1 MTVSEVTPTVDAGGT
16 FAAHL
21 HAFLDRLSASMVGR
35 LYETPASCLSIFRL
49 LPETSRHIALGVLWS
64 DAGMRLTDVA
74 LWVRDR
80 KSDGSQVGQRKHLR
94 DSIEALRKLHI
105 ITGDDVVAALATLST
120 AAQTIPDSV
129 TLTLDSKFTRNLRL
143 ALTGGGAHG
152 SFGTP
157 SNETDIGVDVK
168 MLDSYAESR
177 WEMIQHFMVASG
189 LGGIA
194 RPSDNVLHLLLRSGL
209 MSSPNGSLQQ
219 MSITSRGFQFLLED
233 VNTQLWDLLLH
244 YLTEA
249 TDIVRVLGFL
259 FMLGSMVLGRCYS
272 TEHFS
277 EDDYSLLSDLSNY
290 GLVYMPAPKNT
301 HFYPTRLATT
311 LTSSAAPLVSS
322 RHQDE
327 EQGFVVLETNFKV
340 YAYTSNPLQIAVLS
354 LFIHLKTR
362 LPNFVTGQITRD
374 SIKRG
379 LANGITADQI
389 VSYLTTRA
397 HPQMRADA
405 IKECNASVIPTTVID
420 QIRLWQQEGQRVRSE
435 DGYLYTDFSAQADY
449 ELVADY
455 ARDLGV
461 ILWQSSSARR
471 LFVTMAGHLQVREF
485 IKRRMAAAAAGQ

>member
-1 MTVSEVTPTVDAGGT
+1 MTLTEVTPAAGDGT
-16 FAAHL
+16 FAVHL

-49 LPETSRHIALGVLWS
+49 LPETSRHIILGILWS
-64 DAGMRLTDVA
+64 ESGMRMHELA

-80 KSDGSQVGQRKHLR
+80 RSDGGQLGQRKHLR
-94 DSIEALRKLHI
+94 DSIEALRRLHI
-105 ITGDDVVAALATLST
+105 VSADGALDALDQAAPLD
-120 AAQTIPDSV
+120 QV
-129 TLTLDSKFTRNLRL
+129 TLTLDSKFRRNLRL

-157 SNETDIGVDVK
+157 SKQYDDDVDVK
-168 MLDSYAESR
+168 TLDSYAETR
-177 WEMIQHFMVASG
+177 WEMVQHFMVASG
-189 LGGIA
+189 IGGIA
-194 RPSDNVLHLLLRSGL
+194 RPSDNVLRLLLRSGL
-209 MSSPNGSLQQ
+209 MSSPNDSLQS

-249 TDIVRVLGFL
+249 SDVVRVLGFL

-277 EDDYSLLSDLSNY
+277 QDELALLRDLSDY
-290 GLVYMPAPKNT
+290 GLVYMPDPKGT
-301 HFYPTRLATT
+301 HFHPTRLATT
-311 LTSSAAPLVSS
+311 LTSSAPPLVSS

-379 LANGITADQI
+379 LTNGITADQI

-405 IKECNASVIPTTVID
+405 IKEGNASVIPTTVVD
-420 QIRLWQQEGQRVRSE
+420 QIRLWQQEGQRVRSDE
-435 DGYLYTDFSAQADY
+435 GYLYTDFSAQADY

-461 ILWQSSSARR
+461 TLWQSASSRR
-471 LFVTMAGHLQVREF
+471 LFVTMSGHLQVREF
-485 IKRRMAAAAAGQ
+485 IKRRMAAAQAGQ